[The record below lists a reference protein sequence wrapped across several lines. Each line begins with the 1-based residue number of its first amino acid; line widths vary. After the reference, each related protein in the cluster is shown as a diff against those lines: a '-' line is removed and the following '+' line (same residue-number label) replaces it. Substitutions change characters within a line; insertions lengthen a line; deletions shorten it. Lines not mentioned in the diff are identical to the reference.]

1 MDIADSAVLAGFV
14 IRVEHRFGRI
24 DICVTNPSAP
34 PSNVYMS
41 TAPEAWRAAAGQLLR
56 STIHSV
62 KKISPRIQKRDWG
75 GLTTFI
81 SPAVAQTVDDGLV
94 RSLL

>member
-1 MDIADSAVLAGFV
+1 MDIADSAALASFV
-14 IRVEHRFGRI
+14 ALIEHRFGRI
-24 DICVTNPSAP
+24 DVCVTNSEAP
-34 PSNVYMS
+34 PSKVYMS

-62 KKISPRIQKRDWG
+62 KKTSPRIQKRDWG
-75 GLTTFI
+75 GLTTLI
-81 SPAVAQTVDDGLV
+81 SPAINPPVDDGLV